1 MPNIEYRGH
10 VTLPVVPATAN
21 DLTQY
26 NDLADALKSCDY
38 DAQVWHSGGG
48 IFGVLVTLKTG
59 GDVFFGDAE
68 GDSKWGYDYTDANE
82 NYIRSGYMGNSK
94 YSACEWAS
102 DVIDNVL
109 SGHVTLPVE
118 PNTEVACDCQG
129 ECNRDCPCMN
139 VDCIDDDCGGSRGC
153 LQGTCQCAGNG
164 ECD

>member
-1 MPNIEYRGH
+1 MEVNIRAGEVMPNIEYRGH

-109 SGHVTLPVE
+109 IG
-118 PNTEVACDCQG
+118 
-129 ECNRDCPCMN
+129 
-139 VDCIDDDCGGSRGC
+139 
-153 LQGTCQCAGNG
+153 
-164 ECD
+164 